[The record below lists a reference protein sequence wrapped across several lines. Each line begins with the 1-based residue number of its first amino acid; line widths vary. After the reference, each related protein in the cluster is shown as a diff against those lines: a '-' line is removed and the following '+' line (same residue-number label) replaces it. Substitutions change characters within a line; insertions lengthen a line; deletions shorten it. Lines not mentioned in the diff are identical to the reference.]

1 MESTELTKYIWSLKD
16 AGKPYNINWSIVA
29 KVKGS
34 TKINYCPLCLTE
46 KYHLNEYLHDT
57 RLLSKKSKLINAC
70 MHQSKLLLKN
80 LKRNDSID
88 WKIISDAC
96 REVFL
101 YFCLLNVYFCYF

>member
-34 TKINYCPLCLTE
+34 TKINCCPLCLTK

-70 MHQSKLLLKN
+70 MHQSKLPLKN

-88 WKIISDAC
+88 
-96 REVFL
+96 
-101 YFCLLNVYFCYF
+101 